1 MKRFIVRFGAMRAL
15 GVMECAD
22 SNAVGFCHGVNVVI
36 RTSRG
41 QEIATVLCDATKER
55 VAKLNRDH
63 ESPNF
68 IRRLTEEDAEK
79 IAKIKANE
87 SADFERCL
95 RTVRR
100 MNVELSLV
108 RVERLFGNERIV
120 VYYVA
125 DGRVDFRELVR
136 ALAAEFQTRIE
147 MKQIGVRDEM
157 KLRDCVGDCGR
168 ELCCSSFL
176 TSMPPVAMRMAKIQK
191 ATLDPTK
198 VSGRC
203 GRLKCCLRFEF
214 ETYDELLEQTPPLEA
229 IVETPQGQG
238 LVVAQELLAQRVVV
252 CLENGAHAS
261 FAVEDVKILTHRRKR
276 CDCPESRER
285 LERDERLERREP
297 PRGKGAKNHG
307 ARRPKRDFPN
317 DSDPQRPR

>member
-1 MKRFIVRFGAMRAL
+1 MKKYIVRFGAMRQL

-22 SNAVGFCHGVNVVI
+22 SNSVGFCHGVKVVA
-36 RTSRG
+36 RSSRG
-41 QEIATVLCDATKER
+41 QEVATILCEATKER
-55 VAKLNRDH
+55 IAKINRDH
-63 ESPNF
+63 ETPIF
-68 IRRLTEEDAEK
+68 LRRLTAEDEEKLAR
-79 IAKIKANE
+79 IKE
-87 SADFERCL
+87 REVSDFERCF

-108 RVERLFGNERIV
+108 RVERLLGNERIV

-147 MKQIGVRDEM
+147 MRQIGVRDEM

-168 ELCCSSFL
+168 EPCCSSFL

-214 ETYDELLEQTPPLEA
+214 ETYDELLEQSPPLES
-229 IVETPQGQG
+229 IVETPDGAG
-238 LVVAQELLAQRVVV
+238 KVVAQELLAQRVVV
-252 CLENGAHAS
+252 CLESGAHTS
-261 FAVEDVKILTHRRKR
+261 FAIKDVRVLEPCQT
-276 CDCPESRER
+276 CRER
-285 LERDERLERREP
+285 QERHDAAAKN
-297 PRGKGAKNHG
+297 KGAKNQQG
-307 ARRPKRDFPN
+307 PRRHKRDI
-317 DSDPQRPR
+317 SDDDEPRRSR

>member
-1 MKRFIVRFGAMRAL
+1 MKKFIVRFGAMRAL

-22 SNAVGFCHGVNVVI
+22 SSAVGFCHGVKVVV
-36 RTSRG
+36 RSSRG
-41 QEIATVLCDATKER
+41 QELATVLCEATKER
-55 VAKLNRDH
+55 VARLNRDH
-63 ESPNF
+63 EAPIF
-68 IRRLTEEDAEK
+68 IRRPTEEDEEK
-79 IAKIKANE
+79 IAKNKE
-87 SADFERCL
+87 RETSDFERCL

-108 RVERLFGNERIV
+108 RVERILGGERIV

-147 MKQIGVRDEM
+147 MRQIGVRDEM

-168 ELCCSSFL
+168 EPCCSSFL
-176 TSMPPVAMRMAKIQK
+176 TSMPPVTMRMAKLQK

-214 ETYDELLEQTPPLEA
+214 ETYDELLDHAPPIEA
-229 IVETPQGQG
+229 LVETPDGRG
-238 LVVAQELLAQRVVV
+238 KVVAQELLAQRVVV
-252 CLENGAHAS
+252 CLESGAHTS
-261 FAVEDVKILTHRRKR
+261 FANEDVRILARCRERCERRDQDDAPKNKGGKKHDVHRRKR
-276 CDCPESRER
+276 DFSDGDDDGRN
-285 LERDERLERREP
+285 L
-297 PRGKGAKNHG
+297 RGA
-307 ARRPKRDFPN
+307 
-317 DSDPQRPR
+317 

>member
-1 MKRFIVRFGAMRAL
+1 MKKFIVRFGAMRAL

-22 SNAVGFCHGVNVVI
+22 ASAVGFGHGVRVVA

-41 QEIATVLCDATKER
+41 QEIATILCEATKER
-55 VAKLNRDH
+55 ISRLNRDH
-63 ESPNF
+63 ETPIF
-68 IRRLTEEDAEK
+68 IRRPNEEDEGK
-79 IAKIKANE
+79 IAMIKE
-87 SADFERCL
+87 REVSDFERCL

-100 MNVELSLV
+100 MNVDLSLV
-108 RVERLFGNERIV
+108 RVERILGSERIV

-147 MKQIGVRDEM
+147 MRQIGARDEM

-176 TSMPPVAMRMAKIQK
+176 TTMPPVTMRMAKLQK

-203 GRLKCCLRFEF
+203 GRLKCCLRYEF
-214 ETYDELLEQTPPLEA
+214 ETYDELLEKSPPIEAFVATPD
-229 IVETPQGQG
+229 GYG
-238 LVVAQELLAQRVVV
+238 KVVAQELLARRVVV
-252 CLENGAHAS
+252 CLDSGVNTS
-261 FAVEDVKILTHRRKR
+261 FAIEDVKVVTRRCERCDHQEQDAFPKNKNAKKHGVHRRKR
-276 CDCPESRER
+276 DAPNEEEDARN
-285 LERDERLERREP
+285 
-297 PRGKGAKNHG
+297 PR
-307 ARRPKRDFPN
+307 
-317 DSDPQRPR
+317 